1 VSTQQISYIL
11 ESLFIPAS
19 CRDDGMAIDWYDVS
33 LYELE
38 LVYNVYYRESD
49 TPVWSDTLQTEASD
63 SVSRIQPALEPANTS
78 QTNGDHTSVNYNSS
92 TSSNV
97 QAAMPNS
104 LAVTTRSQKRKR
116 SLSLQHVTPLQTS
129 DTQIHLPPQAT
140 ASVIPS
146 EQPGKA
152 VDSLDSPATRGGS
165 SADMIAN
172 ATAMA
177 DPPSPNLENASDEL
191 YAESI
196 EYVRK

>member
-1 VSTQQISYIL
+1 MSTQQISYIL

-63 SVSRIQPALEPANTS
+63 SVSRIQPTLEPANIS
-78 QTNGDHTSVNYNSS
+78 QTNDDYTSGNYHSS

-116 SLSLQHVTPLQTS
+116 SLSLQHVTPPQTS
-129 DTQIHLPPQAT
+129 NTQIHLPPQAT

-146 EQPGKA
+146 DQPGQA
-152 VDSLDSPATRGGS
+152 VDSLDSPATGGGS
-165 SADMIAN
+165 SADIIAN